1 MFIIVD
7 LPEPE
12 WPMIAIISPSST
24 CSDTSSSA
32 RTSIAPVL

>member
-7 LPEPE
+7 LPDPE
-12 WPMIAIISPSST
+12 WPMIATISPSST
-24 CSDTSSSA
+24 CSETPSSA